1 MSMHSQDEIDPSE
14 VKKRNLARKKVQDE
28 MDELRKQVRELR
40 KKEECGHKVEQ
51 DLEACLGYMKVLKKE
66 LDMIKEGSHATFLSA
81 KKYISPKFNYGS
93 KKEELLSKIKC
104 ITKEIREAEKNLAGG
119 GYTLEERQSI
129 HERLMD
135 YKTKHHEA
143 LLELKAIEQF
153 NHTRFLEQ
161 KAVQGITPSD
171 ETHPQATI
179 EVQKHSL
186 KEKDDPEE
194 FPTQQPKR
202 EQSNN
207 FDPPPMI

>member
-1 MSMHSQDEIDPSE
+1 MYSQDDIDPSE
-14 VKKRNLARKKVQDE
+14 VKKKILARKKVQDE
-28 MDELRKQVRELR
+28 MDELRKQIRELR
-40 KKEECGHKVEQ
+40 EKEASGGGFTQ
-51 DLEACLGYMKVLKKE
+51 DIEACVGYLKVLKKE
-66 LDMIKEGSHATFLSA
+66 LHSIKESSHTTFLSA
-81 KKYISPKFNYGS
+81 KKLISPKFNYGT
-93 KKEELLSKIKC
+93 KKEELLATIKSLAM
-104 ITKEIREAEKNLAGG
+104 EIREANKKLTGG
-119 GYTLEERQSI
+119 SYSADDRQSI
-129 HERLMD
+129 QERLMD
-135 YKTKHHEA
+135 HKTKHQEA